1 MLWWADAYRGDIP
14 PRATAKVKGTTKAAG
29 RMTNR
34 PSLSSTMPRSNYLFR
49 TDFNMLGVQ
58 IWAKVKAVEPKWP
71 SDRSAAY
78 QSEDAVSACYQSGCR
93 SDEKSNPT
101 VSSLPP

>member
-14 PRATAKVKGTTKAAG
+14 PRTTAKVNGTTKGAG

-49 TDFNMLGVQ
+49 PDLYMLGIQ
-58 IWAKVKAVEPKWP
+58 IWAKVQAVEPKWP
-71 SDRSAAY
+71 SDRSAAC
-78 QSEDAVSACYQSGCR
+78 QSEDANSACYQSGCR

-101 VSSLPP
+101 VSSLSP